1 MVCCVLNGGFE
12 AGTGVNIAAP
22 LDTDG
27 AVGVGPV
34 RELST
39 SRVVATG
46 ARHANVVKQRARWP
60 PNPPLHCVM
69 GLTDAQE
76 VGVAMDAE
84 STGLDTVGAAFTRL
98 DVELIG
104 QVVTVTHLD

>member
-1 MVCCVLNGGFE
+1 MN
-12 AGTGVNIAAP
+12 AA
-22 LDTDG
+22 LDTEDT
-27 AVGVGPV
+27 AGVRRV
-34 RELST
+34 LETST
-39 SRVVATG
+39 SRVVATDAG
-46 ARHANVVKQRARWP
+46 HADVVRQRAWWP

-76 VGVAMDAE
+76 VGVALDAE